1 MNRDAQPSTETD
13 QREIIITDTAKSKV
27 YRLYSESQLVE
38 NIRNQPGAVYQKG
51 DSDEYHLVKN
61 GQVIVIVVEPEKYV
75 VVTQMHNHPDY
86 NNRDIY
92 QEVREL
98 P

>member
-27 YRLYSESQLVE
+27 YRLHSESQLVE

>member
-1 MNRDAQPSTETD
+1 MSRDTQSSAEIEQH
-13 QREIIITDTAKSKV
+13 EIIITDTAKSKV
-27 YRLYSESQLVE
+27 YRLYSERELIE

-51 DSDEYHLVKN
+51 NSDEYHLVKN
-61 GQVIVIVVEPEKYV
+61 GQVIVVVVEPEKYI

-86 NNRDIY
+86 THRDIY
-92 QEVREL
+92 QEVQEL